1 MAAKILV
8 VEDDE
13 AMRDLMQLH
22 LVSAG
27 YRVEVAEDAIA
38 AGYAVLRGAP
48 DLILCD
54 IRMPHMDGFEF
65 VAALRADAS
74 LPRMPVI
81 FLTAHDEDEGRARG
95 LGVVEY
101 LRKPV
106 RLDELLAAIERHVPR
121 PA

>member
-8 VEDDE
+8 VEEDE

-22 LVSAG
+22 LSSAG
-27 YRVEVAEDAIA
+27 YSVEVAEDAIA

-48 DLILCD
+48 SLIVCD

-65 VAALRADAS
+65 LAALRADAS

-81 FLTAHDEDEGRARG
+81 FLTAHDEDEGRARK

-106 RLDELLAAIERHVPR
+106 RLDELLAAIERHLPR